1 MKISTAVR
9 PVSYLKANAAQV
21 IRELREGAP
30 PLIVTQNGE
39 ATAVVQDIR
48 RYEETEETLALLKLI
63 ALGERQVEAGR
74 LRPLAEVVDAIKADP
89 RARA

>member
-1 MKISTAVR
+1 MKISAAVR

-74 LRPLAEVVDAIKADP
+74 LRPLAEVVDAIKADS

>member
-74 LRPLAEVVDAIKADP
+74 LRPLSEVVDAIKADP